1 MNSVFSL
8 PVACLSAQQT
18 HISPYSVTS
27 AVLNAEHTEEECA
40 Y

>member
-8 PVACLSAQQT
+8 TVACLSVWQT
-18 HISPYSVTS
+18 CISTYCVSS

-40 Y
+40 H